1 MAVDRLCNRIF
12 IADAK
17 GGVVQQ
23 FDLSDKLLSRS
34 PASLGLNFPNRL
46 RYLGED
52 NLLVADN
59 DNCRLVL
66 LFSPT
71 VGDLKKSASWRLAA
85 MTRPRQGEAGSKTW
99 QLALMERCGCWW
111 VSKGKKAVMC
121 WYLTL
126 CESG

>member
-71 VGDLKKSASWRLAA
+71 VGELKKSASWRLAA

-99 QLALMERCGCWW
+99 QMALMERRGC
-111 VSKGKKAVMC
+111 
-121 WYLTL
+121 
-126 CESG
+126 